1 MIKNIEKI
9 NIMSIYYNASLNRN
23 LRASRTFLAKNK
35 KRLNIRELKKNLK
48 KMISEKEKKLKEIN
62 ESLEIKNEDI
72 KIEDKN
78 ILLNNEEIP
87 NQISNDLLEKI
98 DNSNNSVANNMKNKL
113 DKEEYKYSYNNIII
127 DNKNGFQAS
136 DYKNHFLVNIGLEID
151 DLAKFDLKKENNKN
165 EKQNLQYKCS
175 KIYEENSSEEIE

>member
-1 MIKNIEKI
+1 
-9 NIMSIYYNASLNRN
+9 
-23 LRASRTFLAKNK
+23 
-35 KRLNIRELKKNLK
+35 
-48 KMISEKEKKLKEIN
+48 MISEKEKKLKEIN

-98 DNSNNSVANNMKNKL
+98 DNSNNSVTNNMKNKL

-127 DNKNGFQAS
+127 DNKNEFQAS

-151 DLAKFDLKKENNKN
+151 DLANEEVPRLK
-165 EKQNLQYKCS
+165 
-175 KIYEENSSEEIE
+175 EELELPKKVERREEVKSYYNSLIIHIS